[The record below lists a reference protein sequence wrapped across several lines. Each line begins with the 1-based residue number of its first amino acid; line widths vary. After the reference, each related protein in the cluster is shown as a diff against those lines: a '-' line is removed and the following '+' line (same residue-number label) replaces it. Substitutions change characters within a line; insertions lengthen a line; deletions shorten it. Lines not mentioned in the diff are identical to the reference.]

1 MSETTVDAVDH
12 EAHEHPSDWQYVKI
26 AALLAIFTAIEVLT
40 YFESVFTIFENRAFL
55 LFSLFFLMI
64 VKFWLVGAYFMHLKN
79 DKPILRQSFV
89 AGIVLA
95 TAVYIITL
103 LAFNFFG

>member
-40 YFESVFTIFENRAFL
+40 YFESVFTIFENRAVLLSTLFL
-55 LFSLFFLMI
+55 LMF

-79 DKPILRQSFV
+79 DKPLLRQSFV